1 MVARNSKTVK
11 AVALIL
17 ENPPGDEAIDM
28 AVEIVE
34 AVENIQDDRKQW
46 AVVAR
51 LDPGTP
57 IMGMGTYTT
66 EKQAA
71 KAASKLVGS
80 TQDRTG
86 CGHIVIPLKPRD
98 WIDGI

>member
-17 ENPPGDEAIDM
+17 ENPPSEQAVDM

-34 AVENIQDDRKQW
+34 AVEEIQDDRKQW

-57 IMGMGTYTT
+57 IMGMGTFTT
-66 EKQAA
+66 ERAA
-71 KAASKLVGS
+71 VKAASKLVGS

-98 WIDGI
+98 WIDSL

>member
-1 MVARNSKTVK
+1 VK
-11 AVALIL
+11 AVARIL
-17 ENPPGDEAIDM
+17 ESEPSDEAIDM

-46 AVVAR
+46 AVIAR

-66 EKQAA
+66 ENQAT

-98 WIDGI
+98 WIDNI